1 MIGRVVPAPTASP
14 DGKLYFMAF
23 DPETRVTKVRIGGFW
38 TQGDAEEFCSR
49 IEPFI
54 RYSQQEFGRALFLVD
69 RREAPVQS
77 TEVAEILG
85 GNSLMLT
92 SEDRLALIVES
103 RLTAMQ
109 FKRVLQHGQS
119 KIFETPDEAMT
130 WLLDGPPV

>member
-14 DGKLYFMAF
+14 DGKLYFIAF
-23 DPETRVTKVRIGGFW
+23 EPDTRVTKVQIGGFW
-38 TQGDAEEFCSR
+38 TQGDAEQFCVR
-49 IEPFI
+49 LEPFI
-54 RYSQQEFGRALFLVD
+54 RYSQQEFGRALLLVD

-77 TEVAEILG
+77 TEVAAILG

-92 SEDRLALIVES
+92 GDDRLALIVES

-119 KIFETPDEAMT
+119 KIFESPDEAMA
-130 WLLDGPPV
+130 WLLDGHPV